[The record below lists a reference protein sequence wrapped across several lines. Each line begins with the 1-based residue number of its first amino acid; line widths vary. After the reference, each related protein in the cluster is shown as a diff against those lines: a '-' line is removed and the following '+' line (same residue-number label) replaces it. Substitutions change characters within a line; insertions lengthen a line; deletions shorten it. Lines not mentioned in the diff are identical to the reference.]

1 MKKDISKFLLLILGI
16 NVLIIVSAL
25 WIEYFLNIKPCVLCL
40 YQRWIY
46 YLATFLIII
55 FFLFRMKRKEIFIVL
70 IILSLINFGVSGYHF
85 GIEQGFFEETSSCK
99 IENTGNIDKNQLL
112 REMEKKNVVSCKDIN
127 FTILGL
133 SLASINL
140 IISLLLSL
148 VYFKIYLWTKKIS

>member
-1 MKKDISKFLLLILGI
+1 
-16 NVLIIVSAL
+16 
-25 WIEYFLNIKPCVLCL
+25 
-40 YQRWIY
+40 
-46 YLATFLIII
+46 
-55 FFLFRMKRKEIFIVL
+55 MKRKEIFIVL